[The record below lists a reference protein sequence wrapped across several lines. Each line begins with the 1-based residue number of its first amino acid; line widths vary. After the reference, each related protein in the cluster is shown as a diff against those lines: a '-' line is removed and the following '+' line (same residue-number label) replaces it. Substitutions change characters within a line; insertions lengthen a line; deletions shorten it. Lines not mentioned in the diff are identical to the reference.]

1 MSARLRK
8 STGTSL
14 ITSLE
19 EMQIPGIG
27 GQKLVGCGDG
37 NYFVV
42 EELKTKPKQCQ
53 RNMLGMEV
61 IVAQGGRFMK
71 DTVNEEGRAEPLI
84 SRAETGAPRP
94 DKPKS
99 LAMQIEIEGP
109 VLSCV
114 YFLTC
119 FSVPPPPELF

>member
-27 GQKLVGCGDG
+27 GQKLAGCGDG
-37 NYFVV
+37 NYSVV

-53 RNMLGMEV
+53 CNMLGMEV

-84 SRAETGAPRP
+84 FRAETEA
-94 DKPKS
+94 
-99 LAMQIEIEGP
+99 
-109 VLSCV
+109 
-114 YFLTC
+114 
-119 FSVPPPPELF
+119 